1 MKRFISLLL
10 LAVLAFAL
18 AAPAAADVAYL
29 PRDNFIEKHW
39 ADCKYENR
47 WYYANGADGYVLAY
61 KSPESE
67 EATPLPNGGKYYIS
81 NVYKNK
87 WGVLEYDKDTLENS
101 MVNGS
106 VSSWVK
112 MSDMVADYDND
123 AFMADHQKELVYEH
137 TALESVTLKLEA
149 GKSVF
154 LYKYPG
160 SGEVRQEFD
169 HDWMGETEN
178 MFSALFTDPAG
189 RLWGYCAYH
198 YGWRDFWICIDDPH
212 NGALPPDENC
222 VTIVTRPA
230 ASAPTEAPETETP
243 SEAPTEAPQPTDAPT
258 PTPAPAGKTVEL
270 TPPADDATLQQ
281 AAREHSGGG
290 AWIAAGGFGAIV
302 VAAGVLIAALRKKK
316 R

>member
-1 MKRFISLLL
+1 MKRLFSLLL
-10 LAVLAFAL
+10 LAAL
-18 AAPAAADVAYL
+18 LCALTAPAAADVAYL
-29 PRDNFIEKHW
+29 PRDDFIEKHW
-39 ADCKYENR
+39 SDCKYENR
-47 WYYANGADGYVLAY
+47 WYYTNGAEGYVLAY
-61 KSPESE
+61 KSPESS

-106 VSSWVK
+106 VSGWVK
-112 MSDMVADYDND
+112 MSDMVADYDNE

-137 TALESVTLKLEA
+137 TALESVTLELDADKT
-149 GKSVF
+149 VY

-160 SGEVRQEFD
+160 SGIVQLEVE
-169 HDWMGETEN
+169 HDWMRETVN

-222 VTIVTRPA
+222 VSVVTRPA
-230 ASAPTEAPETETP
+230 AGAPTETPAEATEPTEAPTP
-243 SEAPTEAPQPTDAPT
+243 AE
-258 PTPAPAGKTVEL
+258 TPAPAGKTVEL
-270 TPPADDATLQQ
+270 TPAADGATLQQ
-281 AAREHSGGG
+281 AAKDHRGSGPYL
-290 AWIAAGGFGAIV
+290 AAGG
-302 VAAGVLIAALRKKK
+302 AGVVVIAAAVLVAALRKKK
-316 R
+316 K